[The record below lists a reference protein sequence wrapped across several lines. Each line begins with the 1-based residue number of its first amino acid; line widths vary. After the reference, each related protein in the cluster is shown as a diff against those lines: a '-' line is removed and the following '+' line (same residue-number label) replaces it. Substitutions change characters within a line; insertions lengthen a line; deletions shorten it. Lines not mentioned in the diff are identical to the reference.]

1 MPSKQ
6 IVPAFVLALATA
18 FSAAAHAQSTIP
30 GAPSGPG
37 AGSPTTPRTD
47 DTLIQEPM
55 GNDTEHGTVME
66 HENRITLD
74 GKTGSGTDGTDART
88 TGSGTTSESIP
99 GNIPPARSE

>member
-1 MPSKQ
+1 MPAHP
-6 IVPAFVLALATA
+6 VLPALALVAATVLA
-18 FSAAAHAQSTIP
+18 SVAHAQSSMP

-47 DTLIQEPM
+47 DTLLQEPM

-74 GKTGSGTDGTDART
+74 GKSGSGTDGTDGRT

-99 GNIPPARSE
+99 DDIPPRRE